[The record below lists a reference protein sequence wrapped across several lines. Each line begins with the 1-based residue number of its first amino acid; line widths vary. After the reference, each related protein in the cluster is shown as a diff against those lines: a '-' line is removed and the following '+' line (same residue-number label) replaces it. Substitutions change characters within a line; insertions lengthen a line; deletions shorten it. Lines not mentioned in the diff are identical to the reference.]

1 MKDSHL
7 NLSTDM
13 GLSVV
18 RQFLKEMA
26 QPFDEEELS
35 HIMLDE
41 KRVKDL
47 QNRTMEATLTFN
59 STTSMHDNKM
69 DKVQSNFETIHLEE
83 SDSYQSNSN
92 TQRDSQ
98 SPNGSKR
105 KSDDKLSV
113 EQEQFISKRRKID

>member
-1 MKDSHL
+1 
-7 NLSTDM
+7 M